1 MPTSK
6 MEEPR
11 PPSSTGSRM
20 KPYGI
25 WGPGCGLGSWD
36 THQMVD
42 IIHGIHHILE
52 EALEGHEEVPVLIAR
67 VTAES
72 NQEGG

>member
-1 MPTSK
+1 
-6 MEEPR
+6 
-11 PPSSTGSRM
+11 M

-25 WGPGCGLGSWD
+25 WGCGCGLGSWD
-36 THQMVD
+36 THRMVD

-72 NQEGG
+72 SQEGG